1 MKHRRLGLLVLLLVV
16 SSTLAVPAL
25 GHGGDGARTLTL
37 VSGNAAAPG
46 RDPFTKFSLD
56 GGSTWKEAYVV
67 PKCGSPGP
75 WDAAACL
82 AWANPI
88 PGTEWIAVNADK
100 SGPASSLYRRKFKL
114 PKRCRSATLEID
126 VHADNDVAISLNG
139 VVFGRQPAGALL
151 PNFQGP
157 PERFSTEG
165 PFHRRWNAL
174 GFTVRDYGN
183 PTALDYKATVTCR
196 RA

>member
-1 MKHRRLGLLVLLLVV
+1 MKHRRLGLLALLVVV
-16 SSTLAVPAL
+16 SSTFAVPAL

-56 GGSTWKEAYVV
+56 GGSTWKEAFVV

-100 SGPASSLYRRKFKL
+100 SGPPHVAEY
-114 PKRCRSATLEID
+114 SAMLM
-126 VHADNDVAISLNG
+126 H
-139 VVFGRQPAGALL
+139 
-151 PNFQGP
+151 
-157 PERFSTEG
+157 STEG
-165 PFHRRWNAL
+165 RCYSIAEMQEYLRDA
-174 GFTVRDYGN
+174 GFGFVKFT
-183 PTALDYKATVTCR
+183 PTAAARGIIVAAKPA
-196 RA
+196 